1 MKASCLLS
9 SFAGLAVL
17 AVNPAGG
24 EEMTKQQPAALPK
37 RTPGLWRITTVS
49 PEIGMQTNVVC
60 IEDGDSII
68 GEPDSRCGAPSV
80 TRANDQVI
88 VTIEC
93 GPEGERDV
101 TSLLFTGD
109 FTTWYRA
116 QSKATVGASRSGF
129 TIDAKLVDSRC
140 KR

>member
-1 MKASCLLS
+1 MKALCLLS
-9 SFAGLAVL
+9 SFISLAALV
-17 AVNPAGG
+17 VSPAGG
-24 EEMTKQQPAALPK
+24 EEITTQQPTALPK
-37 RTPGLWRITTVS
+37 RAPGLWRITTVS
-49 PEIGMQTNVVC
+49 PEIGMQTSEVC
-60 IEDGDSII
+60 IEDADSII
-68 GEPDSRCGAPSV
+68 GAPDSSCDAPFV

-93 GPEGERDV
+93 GPAGKRDV

-109 FTTWYRA
+109 FATWYRA
-116 QSKATVGASRSGF
+116 QSKATAGASHSGF